1 MAKIVIIG
9 NSAAGFS
16 VLENLIRELPDKQ
29 LTVVSKEEYPAYRRN
44 FLIDYFSG
52 KIEEEGL
59 FLCAQD
65 FYKRKGVIFHANAE
79 AERIDTKRHQVIL
92 KNRSRIDYDY
102 LVIASG
108 NKIDI
113 PDIPGKNKDGSFAF
127 YYLEEIKEIKNK
139 LMLADTVCV
148 TGEIKLCVRLAEAI
162 LFKYPNKEVKIITK
176 ESHASLLSEGKIEL
190 LTGVSIQELIGEG
203 CLQAI
208 KLDSGKIIASSL
220 LLFAGDY
227 KASSGF
233 LKDTEINNDSGYIIT
248 DENMRTNLDNV
259 FACGSIAKNSSS
271 SLKDKLWKDC
281 IEEGGIAASSIIKL
295 VEKNTI
301 MCPKV

>member
-29 LTVVSKEEYPAYRRN
+29 LTVVSREGYPAYRRN
-44 FLIDYFSG
+44 LLIDYFSG
-52 KIEEEGL
+52 KIGEEGL

-65 FYKRKGVIFHANAE
+65 FYKRKGVLFYANTE
-79 AERIDTKRHQVIL
+79 AERIDTKRRQVIL
-92 KNRSRIDYDY
+92 KDRSRIDYDY

-108 NKIDI
+108 NRVDI

-148 TGEIKLCVRLAEAI
+148 TGEVKLCVRLAEAI
-162 LFKYPNKEVKIITK
+162 SFKYPNKEIKIITK
-176 ESHASLLSEGKIEL
+176 ENNASLLSEGKIEL
-190 LTGVSIQELIGEG
+190 LTGVFIQELIGEG

-208 KLDSGKIIASSL
+208 KLDTGKIIASSL

-227 KASSGF
+227 SASSGF
-233 LKDTEINNDSGYIIT
+233 LKDTEINNDNGYVII

-259 FACGSIAKNSSS
+259 FACGSIAKNNNSF
-271 SLKDKLWKDC
+271 LKDKLWRDC
-281 IEEGGIAASSIIKL
+281 IEEGGIAAAAIIKL
-295 VEKNTI
+295 IEKINI
-301 MCPKV
+301 VCPKI